1 MGSALLDKHLILSG
15 QRHPIED
22 VRDEL
27 FIDFR
32 AGPGTQFLASTCYG
46 AAVIDVQVV
55 GSDYFILKVRPA
67 LRALL
72 MSQLRREYRTYRVY
86 CFEGNS
92 EGRILLTDELVLEFT
107 EGASHEA
114 RRASLHRYFPSTRE
128 EEQLDDGIY
137 RLAGTFSED
146 PILVSN
152 ALQGNPM
159 IASAAP
165 ILVAI
170 PTDSEIASDREWA
183 EAEVNAPEL
192 ALSSV

>member
-1 MGSALLDKHLILSG
+1 MTPALLDKYLILDG
-15 QRHPIED
+15 ERHPIED
-22 VRDEL
+22 IRDEL

-46 AAVIDVQVV
+46 AAVTDVQVI

-72 MSQLRREYRTYRVY
+72 MSQLRREYMTYRVY
-86 CFEGNS
+86 RFEGSS
-92 EGRILLTDELVLEFT
+92 EGRVLLTHEIVLEFT
-107 EGASHEA
+107 EGASTDA
-114 RRASLHRYFPSTRE
+114 RRATLQRYFPSTQD

-137 RLAGTFSED
+137 KLAGTFSED

-165 ILVAI
+165 IMVAI
-170 PTDSEIASDREWA
+170 PADSEIASDREWA
-183 EAEVNAPEL
+183 EAKVDAPEL